1 MLVNW
6 LDWAAIATE
15 DCTSTFCLSGSVRC
29 SLDRSLYASAMP
41 PASSAGLTIRLP
53 DDRRAR
59 RFRRASFALKR
70 LNEAVVAVTV
80 LLTTIGMDL
89 D

>member
-6 LDWAAIATE
+6 LDWATIAAE
-15 DCTSTFCLSGSVRC
+15 DCTSTFCLAASVRC
-29 SLDRSLYASAMP
+29 SLDRSLYATAMP

-53 DDRRAR
+53 DDKRAR
-59 RFRRASFALKR
+59 LFRRASFVLER
-70 LNEAVVAVTV
+70 LNEAVVAVTI

-89 D
+89 V